1 MKYQILQIKDWEN
14 SAYLFAGWS
23 WAKKFFNLKDY
34 QVMYEGE
41 IEGNTTKEILDTL
54 FAKFNINPPKDF
66 RGSSLSVSDVIK
78 LGRKYYFVDS
88 VDFVEVK

>member
-14 SAYLFAGWS
+14 SAYLFTGWT

-41 IEGNTTKEILDTL
+41 IEGKDTKEMLETL
-54 FAKFNINPPKDF
+54 FTKFNINPPQDF

-78 LGRKYYFVDS
+78 LGRKYYFVNN

>member
-14 SAYLFAGWS
+14 SDYLFAGWS

-41 IEGNTTKEILDTL
+41 IEETSTKNALEAI
-54 FAKFNINPPKDF
+54 FVKFNVNPPKDF

-78 LGRKYYFVDS
+78 LGTKYYFVDN
-88 VDFVEVK
+88 VDFVEVR